1 MGIGRRFRLLTAVA
15 VAAALAAPATAQED
29 ICLGLEAE
37 LAALDLRA
45 NEAWD
50 GGAAAVDGEIAN
62 ERAALD
68 EALGRLRNA
77 GCVGVFAAR
86 PGADCRTLTARVGR
100 VRANL
105 ARLNA
110 ERRSLA
116 AAPTGLERER
126 SDLLRA
132 FAASGCGR
140 GGTVISGGSSA
151 RFGHGTF
158 ETVLG
163 NGRIRTIWGPS
174 DYGADDFSY
183 GTFRTL
189 CVRTCDGYYFP
200 ISFATVADRF
210 ADDEMT
216 CRARCPGTDVAL
228 YVYRNPG
235 AEPETA
241 VSLAGEPY
249 RSLSTAFRYRKEFD
263 ATCRCGAVVASA
275 APATAVP
282 VLTDLPPLAA
292 IAPAMQ
298 PLATYGGILPAPEAK
313 GRPADDPETEANRAG
328 RLAVSS
334 AGPAATDGGR
344 IEVAADGRR
353 IRVVGPS
360 FYVPR
365 NGRPV
370 RVTPLPVPP
379 DER

>member
-1 MGIGRRFRLLTAVA
+1 MGIGRRFRLLAAAAVA
-15 VAAALAAPATAQED
+15 VGLADPGAAQED

-37 LAALDLRA
+37 LAAVDARA

-50 GGAAAVDGEIAN
+50 GGAAAIEAEIA
-62 ERAALD
+62 EQRAALD
-68 EALGRLRNA
+68 EALGRLRAA

-86 PGADCRTLTARVGR
+86 PGADCRSLTARVGK
-100 VRANL
+100 VRAGL
-105 ARLNA
+105 ARLNSQ
-110 ERRSLA
+110 RRSLA
-116 AAPTGLERER
+116 ADPTGLERER

-132 FAASGCGR
+132 FAANGCGR
-140 GGTVISGGSSA
+140 GGTVILGGSTG

-158 ETVLG
+158 ETVFG

-200 ISFATVADRF
+200 ISFATVGDRF
-210 ADDEMT
+210 ADDERT

-228 YVYRNPG
+228 YVHRNPG
-235 AEPETA
+235 AEPEDA

-275 APATAVP
+275 GPANPVP
-282 VLTDLPPLAA
+282 PLADLPPLTE
-292 IAPAMQ
+292 IAPPTE
-298 PLATYGGILPAPEAK
+298 PLATSGGSLPAPEAR
-313 GRPADDPETEANRAG
+313 GRPAEDPETEANRAG
-328 RLAVSS
+328 RLAAPSP
-334 AGPAATDGGR
+334 GPAATDGGR

-370 RVTPLPVPP
+370 RVTPLPAPP